1 MSWDNTDTNGGDQ
14 WGDGG
19 ANGFD
24 NGTFD
29 TGNDGFDDAGT
40 GAGDGGRPRGACFN
54 CGEEG
59 HNKADCPKP
68 RILRCHHCNQEG
80 HTIRS
85 CPDPDCPPQ
94 EPREFTGECR
104 TCGKEGHRAA
114 DCPDRP
120 PMICK
125 NCGEEGHQASDC
137 EKPRVIDRSHI
148 ADVNPDVAWNK
159 IASAS
164 AERDMDDAKEGI
176 QEYLKSAPEITY
188 VELENAFRQQDIGV
202 YIIAVEKPQL
212 LGALTNMDLQGNLG
226 KKYTITYRFDPK
238 PARER
243 ERQFFPEN
251 TEDNLERLKDA
262 GEPVNSGKLKC
273 NNCDEYGHVARDCP
287 SDKVEKEQVVVKCFN
302 CGEEGHR
309 VRDCPTPRIDKFAC
323 KNCNQPGHKVAE
335 CPEPRNP
342 ENVDCRKCGEKGHFS
357 RDCPQGGGGGGA
369 CHNCGQEGHR
379 AKDCTEPKK
388 TVCRNCDEEGHVS
401 RDCPKPRDYSRV
413 KCSNCGEMGHTKV
426 RCKQPV
432 PNPDADEVG
441 GDADAADTAPA
452 GSGDAGGDLGAAG
465 SGNDFGGGNSGAD
478 WNSGTA
484 DGW

>member
-19 ANGFD
+19 ANGFN

-125 NCGEEGHQASDC
+125 NCGEEGHQAFDC
-137 EKPRVIDRSHI
+137 EKARVIDRSHI

-251 TEDNLERLKDA
+251 TEDNLERLMDA

-323 KNCNQPGHKVAE
+323 KNCNQPGHKASE

-388 TVCRNCDEEGHVS
+388 TICRNCDEEGHVS

-413 KCSNCGEMGHTKV
+413 KCSNCGEMGQTKV

-441 GDADAADTAPA
+441 GDSGAVDTAPP
-452 GSGDAGGDLGAAG
+452 GSGDMGVDIGAAG